1 MQSFQSFFFFFL
13 DWELNAVITG
23 RIDVIFLSFVLQVV
37 SIVPVSKHESD
48 SWEKIKVIILSG
60 FLFIF

>member
-1 MQSFQSFFFFFL
+1 MKLYSFIVA
-13 DWELNAVITG
+13 EG